1 MPTDDAQPK
10 PAAYLKIKDMTR
22 EQRWEEYARRRLVPV
37 DHPALPGPGPDFA
50 RTASDLCAVKVTPH
64 MARDSPPEVAL
75 DFLYRNALYMREWQ
89 LQVNFKGEFHA
100 VKFLPGGLWDL
111 PEAYDHVS
119 SSHDV
124 YDHQWDGYVR
134 VNGPRRRANVML
146 IGKHPG
152 SEELDYE
159 QNFIGPASA
168 SLHVAL
174 REIGVTAEVR
184 RSWYVTNTVK
194 HNRLDPTST
203 NMQQSWLKN
212 CAPLLWEEIFLV
224 RPRFIACL
232 GTEAIKA
239 VLGKGYNVA
248 NMAGRV
254 VELTLRVPP
263 PDAEAHAEYDD
274 LDGYV
279 DHKVQVMGIAHPAY
293 VFHRPEA
300 YPAVRDGMEKFV
312 KLVGGETPPNAED
325 RIDHTPY
332 YTAPHP
338 GRVVDDILEQ
348 AHHEW
353 DFEAD
358 GDLPVAWDAE
368 WHGHQPHEAGSYLR
382 TVQFAAAGSSY
393 EEPPQKATCLVL
405 TEKGGGTGWFRSR
418 EEVAGVIQR
427 LVDGRHSD
435 GKLTVRTRHGGH
447 FFKADIPWIRAF
459 TGVDFRSV
467 WVPPP
472 PQPPPEEG
480 EVEKPATLRFDGRLY
495 RCDLAAWEADKAKAA
510 RDAEAAAKA
519 GRPAPPPFKDPPPDR
534 RAKKY
539 MKMHWPWELTRYEGG
554 FDTGYMTHAV
564 FEAVESFSL
573 EQLALRWTTCPRWDI
588 DVEKAKVRIAK
599 ELGIKV
605 RDLSGYGDIPDH
617 EIMPYALYDADAT
630 LRLFW
635 KFNFARAEHDG
646 YGFLDFD
653 VNRES
658 SREPFWRTMLAGL
671 AFLEM
676 EETGVTVDVAR
687 GKELI
692 KVFEQVKETLTA
704 SLRADLDWPEFN
716 PNSAPQVRA
725 WMFGEQY
732 GRLIDRKTGK
742 PRNLLPRPEAEMCRG
757 LEPIKTT
764 SKPARPWSQIKDRG
778 ETKAYTPAVDKE
790 VLGIYAWEDDQ
801 VKKLRDIRY
810 VRQVLQSVL
819 RPPKIGE
826 AIGADQDGMVFD
838 EQDEFDGGFL
848 SYVSPKD
855 SRVRSRFYPVETGRC
870 SSAGPNQQN
879 LAKKRE
885 DDYARILGHYVDGQ
899 PEGDYLNILGPPLY
913 RDPIRSIITA
923 GLWDGEP
930 TVLIEFDIK
939 SAEIA
944 ALAWEAGDEQMI
956 EDVNRAMLDEDDPDF
971 LDLHSATAVE
981 AFKLT
986 CAPTKK
992 ALKGLGKPGL
1002 RVAAKNVRFGVPYGR
1017 SAAALVRQCREEGAA
1032 VTVKE
1037 CQRLIDNYHR
1047 RYPWASDFLA
1057 ACEARPAGDRPYII
1071 GAFGRIRR
1079 FQRVEDQSALAD
1091 QGRSAKNY
1099 PIQNLVADAILLGM
1113 YNLQRAREAEG
1124 LQHAFRIVLQIHDAV
1139 MLEVKVPYIE
1149 TVRAVAMKALG
1160 KDVPVTPRT
1169 INGLKFSDIG
1179 TERDL
1184 EKEGKD
1190 PKVARLYRAKPYE
1203 FKVDCS
1209 VFLNWGQAID
1219 PARAAALGIPG
1230 KYLGGE

>member
-1 MPTDDAQPK
+1 MATDSTVLK
-10 PAAYLKIKDMTR
+10 PVAYEKIRNMSR
-22 EQRWEEYARRRLVPV
+22 EERWTEYARRRLVPV

-50 RTASDLCAVKVTPH
+50 CTAANLCDVKVAPN

-75 DFLYRNALYMREWQ
+75 DFLYRNALYLREWQ
-89 LQVNFKGEFHA
+89 LQVAFKGKLVA
-100 VKFLPGGLWDL
+100 ADFLPGGFWDL
-111 PEAYDHVS
+111 PEAYDHVNS
-119 SSHDV
+119 SRDV
-124 YDHQWDGYVR
+124 YNGQWTGYKHVS
-134 VNGPRRRANVML
+134 GPRKRADVML

-152 SEELDYE
+152 AEELKHE
-159 QNFIGPASA
+159 QNFIGPSSA
-168 SLHVAL
+168 ALHRAL
-174 REIGVTAEVR
+174 REIGVAPETR

-194 HNRLDPTST
+194 HNRLDPTSGT
-203 NMQQSWLKN
+203 MQQSWLKN
-212 CAPLLWEEIFLV
+212 CIPLLWEEIFLV

-239 VLGKGYNVA
+239 VLGKDYNVG
-248 NMAGRV
+248 NMKGRV
-254 VELTLRVPP
+254 ITLTRRVPP
-263 PDAEAHAEYDD
+263 PDAVARAEYDD

-279 DHKVQVMGIAHPAY
+279 EHKIQVMGIAHPSYIA
-293 VFHRPEA
+293 HRDEA
-300 YPAVRDGMEKFV
+300 YPDIRDGLAKFV
-312 KLVGGETPPNAED
+312 KLIGGETSANAED
-325 RIDHTPY
+325 VFSHTPY
-332 YTAPHP
+332 YSADHP
-338 GRVVDDILEQ
+338 GKVIDRIIEQ

-382 TVQFAAAGSSY
+382 TVQFAAGGTSY
-393 EEPPQKATCLVL
+393 EEPPHKATCLVL
-405 TEKGGGTGWFRSR
+405 TEKGGGEGWFRSR
-418 EEVAGVIQR
+418 EEVGGLIQR

-435 GKLTVRTRHGGH
+435 GKLRIRTRHGGH

-459 TGVDFRSV
+459 TGVDFRPV
-467 WVPPP
+467 WVPPGP
-472 PQPPPEEG
+472 PPPPEATEG
-480 EVEKPATLRFDGRLY
+480 SVWRFDGVTY
-495 RCDLAAWEADKAKAA
+495 RKDGHAWITHKEAHEEA
-510 RDAEAAAKA
+510 RKQD
-519 GRPAPPPFKDPPPDR
+519 PTLPPFAEPEPDR
-534 RAKKY
+534 KAKKY
-539 MKMHWPWELTRYEGG
+539 MKLHWPWELTRYEGG

-573 EQLALRWTTCPRWDI
+573 EQLALRWTTCPRWDV
-588 DVEKAKVRIAK
+588 DVEKAKKRIAK
-599 ELGIKV
+599 EMGIKV
-605 RDLSGYGDIPDH
+605 RDLPGYGYIPDH
-617 EIMPYALYDADAT
+617 EIIPYALYDADAT

-635 KFNFARAEHDG
+635 KLNFARADRDG
-646 YGFLDFD
+646 DGFLDLD
-653 VNRES
+653 VNRKS
-658 SREPFWRTMLAGL
+658 SREPFWLTMLAGL
-671 AFLEM
+671 AFQEM
-676 EETGVTVDVAR
+676 EEIGVTVDVGR

-692 KVFEQVKETLTA
+692 KAFEQVKEKLTE
-704 SLRADLDWPEFN
+704 SLRAELKWPEFN

-725 WMFGEQY
+725 WMFGEKY
-732 GRLIDRKTGK
+732 GKLFDKKTGQ
-742 PRNLLPRPEAEMCRG
+742 PRILMPTG
-757 LEPIKTT
+757 LKTLGLDPIKTT
-764 SKPARPWSQIKDRG
+764 SKPARPWNQIKDRG
-778 ETKAYTPAVDKE
+778 EEDAYTAAVDKE
-790 VLGIYAWEDDQ
+790 VLGIYAWEKPR

-885 DDYARILGHYVDGQ
+885 DDYARILGHYTDDQ
-899 PEGDYLNILGPPLY
+899 PEGDYLDILGPPLY
-913 RDPIRSIITA
+913 RDPIRSIVTA

-944 ALAWEAGDEQMI
+944 ALAWESGDEKMI

-971 LDLHSATAVE
+971 LDLHSSTAVE

-992 ALKGLGKPGL
+992 ALKAMGKPGL

-1017 SAAALVRQCREEGAA
+1017 SAAALVRQCHEEGAA
-1032 VTVKE
+1032 VTVQE
-1037 CQRLIDNYHR
+1037 CQKLIDNYHK
-1047 RYPWASDFLA
+1047 RYTWASDFLA
-1057 ACEARPAGDRPYII
+1057 ACEARPSGDRPYIV
-1071 GAFGRIRR
+1071 GAFGRLRR
-1079 FQRVEDQSALAD
+1079 FQRVEEPSMLAD

-1113 YNLQRAREAEG
+1113 YNLQQAREKAG

-1139 MLEVKVPYIE
+1139 MLEVKIPYIE
-1149 TVRAVAMKALG
+1149 VVREIAMRALG
-1160 KDVPVTPRT
+1160 TDVPVMPRT

-1179 TERDL
+1179 TVRD
-1184 EKEGKD
+1184 EENEGKD
-1190 PKVARLYRAKPYE
+1190 KEVARLYRAKPYE

-1209 VFLNWGQAID
+1209 VFLNWGQGID
-1219 PARAAALGIPG
+1219 PDRAMALGIPG